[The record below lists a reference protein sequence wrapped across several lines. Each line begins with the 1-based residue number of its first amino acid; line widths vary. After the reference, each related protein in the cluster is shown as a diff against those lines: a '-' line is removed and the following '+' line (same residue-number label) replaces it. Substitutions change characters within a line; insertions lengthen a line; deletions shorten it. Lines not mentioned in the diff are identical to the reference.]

1 MFFNE
6 VTAHEIYK
14 MIYSWLCSQAPGEY
28 QTKSSL
34 KNYSNKI
41 CMPIIKQVQQIRAFE
56 QITETQEEF
65 LSEVLYTGLIFRI
78 QQYHKR
84 RVSHVCPLP
93 FYQSWSKSLEGLQQ
107 VSNLP
112 GDVIILEGH
121 ATDAIDVFG
130 LLHFFW
136 KNSLL
141 NGIPSHMPIKNLLRY
156 EQEQEVL
163 YPIQK
168 ENIINI
174 SVANHS
180 NLSGKQIP
188 LPQDKWFR
196 NSLR

>member
-1 MFFNE
+1 M
-6 VTAHEIYK
+6 
-14 MIYSWLCSQAPGEY
+14 
-28 QTKSSL
+28 
-34 KNYSNKI
+34 
-41 CMPIIKQVQQIRAFE
+41 
-56 QITETQEEF
+56 
-65 LSEVLYTGLIFRI
+65 
-78 QQYHKR
+78 
-84 RVSHVCPLP
+84 
-93 FYQSWSKSLEGLQQ
+93 
-107 VSNLP
+107 SNLP
-112 GDVIILEGH
+112 GDVILLEGH

-130 LLHFFW
+130 LLHFFL

-141 NGIPSHMPIKNLLRY
+141 NGIPSHMPIDNLLRY